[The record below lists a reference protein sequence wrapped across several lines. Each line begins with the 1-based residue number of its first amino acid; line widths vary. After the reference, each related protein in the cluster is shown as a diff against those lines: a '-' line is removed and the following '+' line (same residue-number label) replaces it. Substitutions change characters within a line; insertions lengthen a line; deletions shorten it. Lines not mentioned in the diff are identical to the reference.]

1 MTTKL
6 GKRATDANCYNIASS
21 RTQQN
26 LQRDSRRATQLELA
40 CQAHSCGLLKPQ
52 LSDRIGSRRIVGQ
65 RNAAQRDFKLQRIA
79 RIGSDQIGF
88 DGSGRRSEIIRIG
101 LRAACLALCL
111 GVRLRL
117 SGRTWPPLCSAV
129 GVAGQPHYAPPP
141 PPPPGRPKSGGR
153 LRAYANGVEI
163 CRSASPKPCFEQI
176 VCLATRPVAAGN
188 PLAGC
193 TINILARR
201 IGSHRIGLVRLSS
214 VRFGPVG
221 IGSHV
226 CAIFRSPARLIDD
239 NQ

>member
-52 LSDRIGSRRIVGQ
+52 LSDRIGSRRIAAQ
-65 RNAAQRDFKLQRIA
+65 RNATQRDFKLQRIA

-129 GVAGQPHYAPPP
+129 GVAVAGQPHYAPP

-214 VRFGPVG
+214 VRFGSVRS
-221 IGSHV
+221 GSDRMCV
-226 CAIFRSPARLIDD
+226 LSFARPPA
-239 NQ
+239 